1 VVTSI
6 PSFENNR
13 LIYRIVDQ
21 QRNKVGLQLKQVTSI
36 IIRTEAYLSFI
47 SV

>member
-13 LIYRIVDQ
+13 LVYRIVNQ
-21 QRNKVGLQLKQVTSI
+21 QGNKVGLQLKQVASI
-36 IIRTEAYLSFI
+36 IIRTKAYLSFI